1 MRAGPE
7 ARSNQRAE
15 VQAARD
21 LPRERVLIE
30 RVSPQLDGGRFPV
43 KRVVGD
49 ALVVGADVIKDGH
62 DQMGARVCYRA
73 PGADA
78 WQHAP
83 MTYDFDTDRWSGE
96 FVLNRLGRWTFTVEA
111 WADPFATWVGDLEK
125 RLAADV
131 DVASELLEGVRLI
144 DQAMRR
150 ARPADRPVLT
160 RALTLLRDAN
170 VAPEERA
177 RGALAPALAAA
188 MAEAI
193 DHQHD
198 VRAEPELTVVVD
210 PPDARFAA
218 WYEMFPR
225 SQTTVAGRH
234 GTFADAE
241 RSLARIA
248 ELGFDTVYLPPI
260 HPIGHTH
267 RKGRDN
273 TLTAGPDDPGSP
285 WAIGSAEGGHTA
297 VHPQLGTI
305 ADFERFVRSA
315 RALGIEVALDYALQ
329 CSPDH
334 PWAREHPNW
343 FFVRPDGTI
352 RYAENP
358 PKKYQDIY
366 PLDFWCADR
375 EALWRACLEIVR
387 FWIARGVRVFRV
399 DNPHTK
405 PLAFWEWLIAEI
417 KAERPDVIFLAEAF
431 TRPKRMQALAK
442 LGFTQS
448 YTYFTWRNTAPE
460 LIEYLTELTATEVAE
475 YFRGNFFANTPDI
488 LHEYLQEGGRP
499 AFRVRLVLA
508 ATLSPLYGIY
518 SGFELCEN
526 VAVRP
531 GSEEYLHSEKYEIRV
546 RDWEAPGNINADVRT
561 VNAIRR
567 ANPAL
572 QQHTNLSFH
581 LSENERILF
590 YRRGLADGTND
601 LLIAVNLDPHHAQET
616 MVHVPLDDLGIG
628 ADEAFVVHDLL
639 TGERYTWR
647 GIRNYV
653 RLDPAER
660 VAHVLRVERA

>member
-1 MRAGPE
+1 MRAGPG
-7 ARSNQRAE
+7 AVPGRRPDRRT
-15 VQAARD
+15 ARD
-21 LPRERVLIE
+21 LPAERVLIE
-30 RVSPQLDGGRFPV
+30 RVAPQLDGGRHAV
-43 KRVVGD
+43 KRVRGD
-49 ALVVGADVIKDGH
+49 TLVVSADVIKDGH
-62 DQMGARVCYRA
+62 DEIAARVSYRA
-73 PGADA
+73 PGADG

-96 FVLNRLGRWTFTVEA
+96 VVLDRLGRWTFTVEA
-111 WADPFATWVGDLEK
+111 WADPFATWCADVEK
-125 RLAADV
+125 RLIAGI
-131 DVASELLEGVRLI
+131 DVASELLDGVRLI
-144 DQAMRR
+144 EQVAKRTR
-150 ARPADRPVLT
+150 AGERPVLL
-160 RALTLLRDAN
+160 RALALLRDVN
-170 VAPEERA
+170 VDPEERA
-177 RGALAPALAAA
+177 RGALEPSLAET
-188 MAEAI
+188 MAELV
-193 DHQHD
+193 DHEHS
-198 VRAEPELTVVVD
+198 VRAVPELSVVVD

-225 SQTTVAGRH
+225 SQAAVAGRH

-241 RSLARIA
+241 RSLVRVA
-248 ELGFDTVYLPPI
+248 ELGFDVVYLPPI

-273 TLTAGPDDPGSP
+273 SLTAGPDDPGSP
-285 WAIGSAEGGHTA
+285 WAIGSEDGGHTA
-297 VHPQLGTI
+297 VDPRLGTL

-315 RALGIEVALDYALQ
+315 HARGIEVALDYALQ

-334 PWAREHPNW
+334 PWTREHPDW

-375 EALWRACLEIVR
+375 EALWRACLDIVR

-405 PLAFWEWLIAEI
+405 PLAFWEWLIADI

-431 TRPKRMQALAK
+431 TRPKRMQTLAK

-448 YTYFTWRNTAPE
+448 YTYFTWRNTAYE
-460 LIEYLTELTATEVAE
+460 LTEYLTELTEGE
-475 YFRGNFFANTPDI
+475 LPEHFRGNLFINTPDI
-488 LHEYLQEGGRP
+488 LHEYLQEGGRA
-499 AFRVRLVLA
+499 AFRARLLLG
-508 ATLSPLYGIY
+508 ATLSPLYGVY

-526 VAVRP
+526 LPVRA
-531 GSEEYLHSEKYEIRV
+531 GSEEYLHAEKFEIRV
-546 RDWEAPGNINADVRT
+546 RDWQAPGNINADVRAL
-561 VNAIRR
+561 NRIRR
-567 ANPAL
+567 ENPAL

-581 LSENERILF
+581 VSENERILF
-590 YRRGLADGTND
+590 YRRGLPDGTND
-601 LLIAVNLDPHHAQET
+601 LLIAVNLDPHHAQEG
-616 MVHVPLDDLGIG
+616 MVHVPLEELGIP

-639 TGERYTWR
+639 SDERYTWR
-647 GIRNYV
+647 GERNYV

>member
-1 MRAGPE
+1 MRGGPE
-7 ARSNQRAE
+7 ARSNPRSE
-15 VQAARD
+15 LQAARA

-30 RVSPQLDGGRFPV
+30 RVTPQLDGGRFAV

-49 ALVVGADVIKDGH
+49 TLVVGADVIKDGH
-62 DQMGARVCYRA
+62 DQLAARVSYRV
-73 PGADA
+73 PDGEA

-83 MTYDFDTDRWSGE
+83 MAYDFDSDRWSGE
-96 FVLNRLGRWTFTVEA
+96 VVLGRLGRWTFTVEA
-111 WADPFATWVGDLEK
+111 WADPFATWCVDLEK
-125 RLAADV
+125 RLAAGT
-131 DVASELLEGVRLI
+131 DVAPELLEGVRLI
-144 DQAMRR
+144 EQAMRR
-150 ARPADRPVLT
+150 ARSGERPVLT
-160 RALTLLRDAN
+160 RALALLRDAD

-177 RGALAPALAAA
+177 RGALAPALAAT
-188 MAEAI
+188 MAELVE
-193 DHQHD
+193 HQHD
-198 VRAEPELTVVVD
+198 VRAEPELAVVVD

-225 SQTTVAGRH
+225 SQAAVAGRH

-248 ELGFDTVYLPPI
+248 ALGFDTVYLPPI
-260 HPIGHTH
+260 HPIGSTH

-273 TLTAGPDDPGSP
+273 SLTAGPDDPGSP
-285 WAIGSAEGGHTA
+285 WAIGGEAGGHTA
-297 VHPQLGTI
+297 VDPRLGTL
-305 ADFERFVRSA
+305 ADFERFVTSA

-334 PWAREHPNW
+334 PWTREHPDW
-343 FFVRPDGTI
+343 FFARPDGTI

-366 PLDFWCADR
+366 PLDFWCTDR

-387 FWIARGVRVFRV
+387 FWMARGVRVFRV

-417 KAERPDVIFLAEAF
+417 KAERPDAIFLAEAF

-448 YTYFTWRNTAPE
+448 YTYFTWRNTGHE
-460 LIEYLTELTATEVAE
+460 LTEYLTELTGTEIAE
-475 YFRGNFFANTPDI
+475 YFRGNLFTNTPDI
-488 LHEYLQEGGRP
+488 LHEYLQAGGRP

-526 VAVRP
+526 VAVRA
-531 GSEEYLHSEKYEIRV
+531 GSEEYLHSEKYEIRM
-546 RDWEAPGNINADVRT
+546 RDWQAPGNINADVETLNR
-561 VNAIRR
+561 IRR

-581 LSENERILF
+581 ISENERILF

-601 LLIAVNLDPHHAQET
+601 LLIAVNLDPQHAQET
-616 MVHVPLDDLGIG
+616 MVHVPLEDLGI
-628 ADEAFVVHDLL
+628 APDAAFVVQDLL
-639 TGERYTWR
+639 TDERYTWR
-647 GIRNYV
+647 GVRNYV
-653 RLDPAER
+653 RLDPAAH